1 MFSFRSYSKR
11 FSSTVLGI
19 LLISALPSLLF
30 GVNFHLQEKVWIY
43 TTYSY
48 LGQPVNR
55 DVFPEIFDKFF
66 YSMTVFFL
74 ALIVGLLIALILTFI
89 TTMLPRFIQRMI
101 YGFLTV
107 LESFPDL
114 FIVVVL
120 QVCIVYIYKQTGVL
134 INFYNSF
141 DDPIYLLPVLVL
153 SIVPTIQLFK
163 LTLLLMREEQH
174 RIYVTV
180 ARSMG
185 LSRLYIILKHVFRN
199 ILTSLIQ
206 YSKPIIVFMLSNLF
220 IVEYVYN
227 LNGILTLLLYTKG
240 VVFLVTAL
248 FIAIPFSVLFEIA
261 DNYNVSV
268 KKKTEEDAA

>member
-48 LGQPVNR
+48 KGAPVNR
-55 DVFPEIFDKFF
+55 NVFPEIFDKFF

-120 QVCIVYIYKQTGVL
+120 QVCIVYIYKQTGIL
-134 INFYNSF
+134 INFYNNF

-153 SIVPTIQLFK
+153 SIAPTIQLFK

-174 RIYVTV
+174 RIYVMV

-185 LSRLYIILKHVFRN
+185 LSRFYIILKHVFRN

-248 FIAIPFSVLFEIA
+248 FIAIPFSVLFEFA
-261 DNYNVSV
+261 DNYTVSV